1 MFPLGN
7 GEPELPVAILPTGAH
22 LTPIGQQNQVVAP
35 AIDIDHTLAHHD
47 DVASTQ
53 NKANPQQHYIEWMYG
68 IKVIVYLHAAQGS

>member
-35 AIDIDHTLAHHD
+35 AIDIDHTVVHHD
-47 DVASTQ
+47 DVASIQ
-53 NKANPQQHYIEWMYG
+53 PIS
-68 IKVIVYLHAAQGS
+68 IVQVCQLSAQVHA